1 MKESMDI
8 LESKWRLTMEKQNDH
23 KKISKKIWVLSA
35 GIIVL
40 LVIVLFA
47 GVKSGFFLSKGDKI
61 LYAAYHTIKDQ
72 PKAADDSKTDDYT
85 VSFDGQWKK
94 QKIQAEYA
102 SGQVQKQLRG
112 TLDLDR
118 FPDMEFVMTLD
129 EKELRTQI
137 PSLSSKV
144 FTYNY
149 KSGAKNGYIAKKI
162 GSEKLA
168 QLDAILEE
176 LYGGSGQESIGKD
189 ILKEAWK
196 EFKKVK
202 VDKTE
207 KKEFEIDGEKRNCA
221 GYQFTVSRDNAKNV
235 LNAVETS
242 VKKKYGDK
250 KKISSDPA
258 GKIFMSFYDKISAAE
273 EMECSVYLYQNK
285 LASVSVNYED
295 DENAQNIDVLFL
307 GGDFRTQ
314 NMKIAFLTGEK
325 TTTIQTNISGNLA
338 AKDGTITFESDDT
351 DSLSGRISVQK
362 GCQISE
368 LTGEECNLMK
378 LNGFELLELF
388 GEFAGF
394 GF

>member
-47 GVKSGFFLSKGDKI
+47 GVKSGFFLSKSDKI

-258 GKIFMSFYDKISAAE
+258 GEIFMSFYDKISAAE

>member
-1 MKESMDI
+1 
-8 LESKWRLTMEKQNDH
+8 MEKQNDH
-23 KKISKKIWVLSA
+23 KKFSKKIWVLSA
-35 GIIVL
+35 GIIVIL
-40 LVIVLFA
+40 AIVLFA
-47 GVKSGFFLSKGDKI
+47 GIKNGFFLRKGDKI

-72 PKAADDSKTDDYT
+72 PETADVSKDEDYT
-85 VSFDGQWKK
+85 VSMDGQWKE

-102 SGQVQKQLRG
+102 SVSDQKQLKG
-112 TLDLDR
+112 TIDLDKL
-118 FPDMEFVMTLD
+118 PDLEFVMTLD
-129 EKELRTQI
+129 EKELKTQL

-144 FTYNY
+144 FTYDYKNGG
-149 KSGAKNGYIAKKI
+149 KSGYLAKKI
-162 GSEKLA
+162 GSEKLERF
-168 QLDAILEE
+168 DTILEE
-176 LYGGSGQESIGKD
+176 LYGGNEQKTIGTD
-189 ILKEAWK
+189 ILKEARK
-196 EFKKVK
+196 EFNKLKIK
-202 VDKTE
+202 KTE
-207 KKEFEIDGEKRNCA
+207 KKEFKIDGQKRNCA
-221 GYQFTVSRDNAKNV
+221 GYQFTISKDNAQNV
-235 LNAVETS
+235 LDAAEKA
-242 VKKKYGDK
+242 VKKKYGD
-250 KKISSDPA
+250 
-258 GKIFMSFYDKISAAE
+258 GTKISADPVGKVF
-273 EMECSVYLYQNK
+273 MV
-285 LASVSVNYED
+285 VSVNYED